1 MRPLLLVLLATFV
14 LFACTEP
21 GPQKVVAPETTAVCS
36 GDCVRGHFSPD
47 GGTVAFTGAKYRG
60 LSLHSLRDGVT
71 TPLSTADGAGIG
83 PVFSPDGAAIA
94 FRERYGTADGTR
106 ERIVTVKVADR
117 SRSVEAEDLTG
128 TPPLFWNDL
137 LRAFDPAT
145 LRPVLFHGTDTKAEA
160 ALPAALT
167 TERGVQIL
175 PTPDAKPVTLAAGT
189 HSPIVSPDGRWVA
202 YIKGNAVRL
211 YDLASGTDRRLADG
225 SHPVWMPDGRGL
237 IIAATRD
244 DGRDIVG
251 STLHLVSLD
260 GTARRI
266 VTAPGAIP
274 LYPDVTADGARILYT
289 DHATGRILVQ
299 PLVLD

>member
-21 GPQKVVAPETTAVCS
+21 GPQKVAAPETTAVCAE
-36 GDCVRGHFSPD
+36 DCVRGHFSPD
-47 GGTVAFTGAKYRG
+47 GALVAYTGAKYRG
-60 LSLHSLRDGVT
+60 LSLHSLRDGST

-83 PVFSPDGAAIA
+83 PVWAPDGTAIA
-94 FRERYGTADGTR
+94 FRERYDTADGTR

-117 SRSVEAEDLTG
+117 SRSVEAEGLTG
-128 TPPLFWNDL
+128 TMPLFWRGALTAVRPD
-137 LRAFDPAT
+137 T
-145 LRPVLFHGTDTKAEA
+145 LRPTLFHGTDAKVNR

-167 TERGVQIL
+167 TEQGVKIL
-175 PTPDAKPVTLAAGT
+175 PTPDAKPVILAAGT

-202 YIKGNAVRL
+202 YIKGDAVRL
-211 YDLASGTDRRLADG
+211 YDLASGSDRRLTDG

-237 IIAATRD
+237 IVATTRD
-244 DGRDIVG
+244 DGRDIAAA
-251 STLHLVSLD
+251 TLYLVSLN

-266 VTAPGAIP
+266 VTPPEAVP

-299 PLVLD
+299 SLVLE